1 MVLEGLFNPFTVKK
15 KPWEMF
21 LAGVIYTYVALG
33 LSYMV
38 FSESAGLLMV
48 FLIVLAT
55 SPMLY
60 FTIKNEEELD
70 LKYDHEWVLLKEHT
84 KVLIFLMFL
93 FLGILVAM
101 VSAYVFLP
109 DSVVN
114 VVFSLQ
120 QQAISHVNANVQQG
134 ITGNV
139 TKLDLFSSILFNNMK
154 VLFFCIIFSFLYG
167 TGAIFILT
175 WNASV
180 IAAAMGS
187 LFKNKVIDGAA
198 SAVMASSGSIFSAV
212 VYSFFRF
219 MTHGLLEIAAY
230 FVAGLAGGIIS
241 IALIK
246 HNLQEDR
253 VLFDSLDL
261 ILISMGILI
270 AAGIV
275 EVYVTPVFFSG

>member
-70 LKYDHEWVLLKEHT
+70 LKYDQEWVLLKEHT

-198 SAVMASSGSIFSAV
+198 SAVMASSGSIFSAA